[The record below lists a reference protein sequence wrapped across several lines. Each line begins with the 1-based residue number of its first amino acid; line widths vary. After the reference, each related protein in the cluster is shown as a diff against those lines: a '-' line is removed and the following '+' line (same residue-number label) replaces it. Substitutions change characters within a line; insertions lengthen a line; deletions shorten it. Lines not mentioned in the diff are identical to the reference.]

1 MNNTKF
7 DLSGKVAIITGGN
20 GGLGLGI
27 AKGLA
32 IAGAKV
38 AVVGRKQEKIDRAV
52 KELEDMGAEALGI
65 SCDVGSEEDVNRMV
79 ATTAEHFGRIDILF
93 NNAAI
98 SWGIKTEEMTLDEWN
113 NFITNNLT
121 SCFLTCKACFPHMVE
136 AGGGKI
142 INVGSVIT
150 KLGFGK
156 LSHYAAAKGGMDHMT
171 QSLAQGWG
179 KHNIHVN
186 AVLPG
191 LVDTEMMPCSGP
203 NAMTGAVKFVSKKS
217 PVGRYGI
224 PEDFY
229 GLSILLSSSASDFI
243 TGSIIVVDGGLSLS
257 I

>member
-32 IAGAKV
+32 MVGAKV
-38 AVVGRKQEKIDRAV
+38 AVVGRKQEKIDKAV
-52 KELEDMGAEALGI
+52 KELEAQGAEALGI

-79 ATTAEHFGRIDILF
+79 AATAEHFGRIDILF

-98 SWGIKTEEMTLDEWN
+98 SWGIKTEEMTLDQWN

-203 NAMTGAVKFVSKKS
+203 KAMTRAVEFVSKKS

-229 GLSILLSSSASDFI
+229 GLSILLASSASDFI
-243 TGSIIVVDGGLSLS
+243 TGSIIVADGGLSLA

>member
-32 IAGAKV
+32 VAGAKV
-38 AVVGRKQEKIDRAV
+38 AVVGRRQEKIDKAV
-52 KELEDMGAEALGI
+52 KELEAQGAQALGI

-79 ATTAEHFGRIDILF
+79 AATAEHFGRIDILV

-98 SWGIKTEEMTLDEWN
+98 SWGIKTEEMTLDQWN

-203 NAMTGAVKFVSKKS
+203 KAMTRAVAFVSKKS

-229 GLSILLSSSASDFI
+229 GLSILLASSASDFI
-243 TGSIIVVDGGLSLS
+243 TGSIIVVDGGLSLA